1 MPDNIINFAINVEGN
16 AASGIAQINTQV
28 NQLNKNVDDS
38 QSLLGKIGKFA
49 LDFNNIATT
58 ISSVTGKMQEFAEAN
73 RIQQVAETKLASVM
87 NNTMGASQSEID
99 SIKELASE
107 QQKLGVIGDEVQ
119 LAGAKELS
127 IHLKKADT
135 LKSLIPAMN
144 DYIAANDGLDASQ
157 ASAESAAAMLGKAMD
172 GNLMMMQRAGFV
184 FSDAQ
189 KKIMETGTE
198 EERAATLAEVLN
210 SKVGGVNEALAATP
224 EGKVQQAANNFGD
237 LKEKIGNVYV
247 KLQSALAPA
256 INTCVNAFDD
266 FKDIVDKFWPI
277 IVGVT
282 GAIVAF
288 TIAANA
294 SAISMK
300 LNSIWTNICGAATA
314 VLNAIQAASPIT
326 WVIVSVIALIGVI
339 TFLCLKIKGWGT
351 LWDAVTTFAK
361 ETFYAFVDRV
371 KLDFTTVVNGIMIGI
386 DKIKEGWYKFK
397 LAIGLGDENENK
409 KMLDEIQGDIK
420 KRADEIAEAANKE
433 KEHIENAIHAW
444 DGVNMGWDDSVT
456 LKSTTDKLKKQLG
469 ITDETQQT
477 INEGDDTKE
486 GDTNVNQ
493 DLSDASTTISSGG
506 KNVRNFNITI
516 NDGLVNGV
524 QNYFNASSDD
534 PSSASDFMWRL
545 SNALQMILNDANY
558 AAQ

>member
-73 RIQQVAETKLASVM
+73 RIQQVAETNLASVM
-87 NNTMGASQSEID
+87 RNTMGASQSEID

-119 LAGAKELS
+119 LAGARELS

-184 FSDAQ
+184 FSDTQ

-256 INTCVNAFDD
+256 IDTCVGAFDD
-266 FKDIVDKFWPI
+266 FKDFVDKFWPI
-277 IVGVT
+277 ILGFT
-282 GAIVAF
+282 GAIVAL
-288 TIAANA
+288 TIAVNA
-294 SAISMK
+294 HAIASK
-300 LNSIWTNICGAATA
+300 VVGAATKAWAGFQA
-314 VLNAIQAASPIT
+314 VLNAVLTANPIGL
-326 WVIVSVIALIGVI
+326 IIAGVVLLIGIIV
-339 TFLCLKIKGWGT
+339 FLCLKIKGWGT

-361 ETFYAFVDRV
+361 ETFYAFVDGV
-371 KLDFTTVVNGIMIGI
+371 KAYFTTMVNGLMMGI

-397 LAIGLGDENENK
+397 IACGIGDKSENEAALRQVAADMQN
-409 KMLDEIQGDIK
+409 
-420 KRADEIAEAANKE
+420 RANVIAKAYEVE
-433 KEHIENAIHAW
+433 KEHLDKARHAW

-456 LKSTTDKLKKQLG
+456 LKGTTDKLKEQLG
-469 ITDETQQT
+469 ITEKTEQT

-524 QNYFNASSDD
+524 QNYFNTSSDD

>member
-1 MPDNIINFAINVEGN
+1 MATENINFSINVDGN
-16 AASGIAQINTQV
+16 AATQV
-28 NQLNKNVDDS
+28 GQIDQEVKNLNRDAGETP
-38 QSLLGKIGKFA
+38 SLFSRIGDFAFKI
-49 LDFNNIATT
+49 NNIATT

-73 RIQQVAETKLASVM
+73 RIQQVAETNLASVM
-87 NNTMGASQSEID
+87 KNTMGASQSEID

-224 EGKVQQAANNFGD
+224 EGKVQQTANAFGD
-237 LKEKIGNVYV
+237 LKEAIGNVYV
-247 KLQSALAPA
+247 HLQSALAPA
-256 INTCVNAFDD
+256 VDACINGFYGLMNFVQT
-266 FKDIVDKFWPI
+266 FWPI
-277 IVGVT
+277 IVGFT
-282 GAIVAF
+282 GAIAAL
-288 TIAANA
+288 TIAINAQAIITKVVGTVTKIWSAAQMLLNVILTANPLGLIIA
-294 SAISMK
+294 AI
-300 LNSIWTNICGAATA
+300 
-314 VLNAIQAASPIT
+314 V
-326 WVIVSVIALIGVI
+326 VLIGIIV
-339 TFLCLKIKGWGT
+339 FLCLKVKGWGT

-361 ETFYAFVDRV
+361 ETFYAFVDGV
-371 KLDFTTVVNGIMIGI
+371 KLAFTTVVNGIMIGI

-433 KEHIENAIHAW
+433 KEHIDKAKHAF
-444 DGVNMGWDDSVT
+444 DNVHLELDKSVT
-456 LKSTTDKLKKQLG
+456 LKSTTDKLKAQLG
-469 ITDETQQT
+469 ITDKTQQT
-477 INEGDDTKE
+477 INEGGDTNE

>member
-1 MPDNIINFAINVEGN
+1 MATENINFSINVDGN
-16 AASGIAQINTQV
+16 AATQV
-28 NQLNKNVDDS
+28 GQIDQEVKNLNRDAGETP
-38 QSLLGKIGKFA
+38 SLFSRIGDFAFKI
-49 LDFNNIATT
+49 NNIATT

-73 RIQQVAETKLASVM
+73 RIQQVAETNLASVM
-87 NNTMGASQSEID
+87 RNTMGASQSEID

-119 LAGAKELS
+119 LAGARELS

-256 INTCVNAFDD
+256 IDTCVGAFDD
-266 FKDIVDKFWPI
+266 FKDFVDKFWPI
-277 IVGVT
+277 ILGFT
-282 GAIVAF
+282 GAIVAL
-288 TIAANA
+288 TIAVNA
-294 SAISMK
+294 HAIASK
-300 LNSIWTNICGAATA
+300 VVGAATKAWAGFQA
-314 VLNAIQAASPIT
+314 VLNAVLTANPIGL
-326 WVIVSVIALIGVI
+326 IIAGVVLLIGIIV
-339 TFLCLKIKGWGT
+339 FLCLKIKGWGT

-361 ETFYAFVDRV
+361 ETFYAFVDGV
-371 KLDFTTVVNGIMIGI
+371 KLAFTTVVNGIMIGI

-433 KEHIENAIHAW
+433 KEHIDKAKHAF
-444 DGVNMGWDDSVT
+444 DNVNLGWDDSVT
-456 LKSTTDKLKKQLG
+456 LKSTTDKLKEQLG
-469 ITDETQQT
+469 ITDKTQQT
-477 INEGDDTKE
+477 VNNDGDTNE
-486 GDTNVNQ
+486 GDTNVSQ
-493 DLSDASTTISSGG
+493 DLSNASTTISSGG